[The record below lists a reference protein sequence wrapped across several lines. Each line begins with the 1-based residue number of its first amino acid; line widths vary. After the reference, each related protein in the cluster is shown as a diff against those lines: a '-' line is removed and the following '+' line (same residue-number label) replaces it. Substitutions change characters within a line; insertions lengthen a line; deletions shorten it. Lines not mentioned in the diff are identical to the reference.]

1 MNSIADPSQKNK
13 KTKIQEE
20 DKKNNSAFLFSRR
33 NYILLIVAICTL
45 FFGLI
50 LLSGGGSDGYDYSEK
65 IFSFQR
71 IVLAPI
77 MIIIALILCG
87 ISIMIKK

>member
-1 MNSIADPSQKNK
+1 MNSIADQSQKNK
-13 KTKIQEE
+13 KTKIEEE
-20 DKKNNSAFLFSRR
+20 DKKNNSVFLFSRR
-33 NYILLIVAICTL
+33 NYTLLIVAICTL
-45 FFGLI
+45 FFGFI

-71 IVLAPI
+71 RVLAPI
-77 MIIIALILCG
+77 IIIIALILCG